1 MSRWKASLIHLTISA
16 SIATMMLALM
26 LLVWYP
32 HPIFA
37 AVGGQQ
43 VLLILLG
50 VDVTLGP
57 FITLLIFNTEK
68 SRKALAFDISV
79 IAILQASALIY
90 GMSVVFYARPVYV
103 VFSKDSFDVVTAN
116 MLSKE
121 DIAKAKYPDYRSLP
135 LTGPVYVYSEM
146 PTDIK
151 ERNEVVLGAFSGK
164 DLPQFPQYYMPYA
177 KHMAAAGQAA
187 KPLAELR
194 KFNPD
199 RITEIDEA
207 IHSCGR
213 NEADLGFL
221 PLRAKYRSL
230 VVLVGKSD
238 GKVLTILRLHP
249 WFYFAAVNNDW
260 RSQLSPVDIFN
271 PNTEIRS

>member
-1 MSRWKASLIHLTISA
+1 MSRWKASLIHLSISA
-16 SIATMMLALM
+16 SIAAAVFALM

-57 FITLLIFNTEK
+57 FITLLIFNTKK
-68 SRKALAFDISV
+68 SRKALAFDLSV

-90 GMSVVFYARPVYV
+90 GMGVVFQARPAFV
-103 VFSKDSFDVVTAN
+103 VFSKDSFDVVTAH

-121 DIAKAKYPDYRSLP
+121 DLAKAKYPDYRMLP

-146 PTDIK
+146 PADIK
-151 ERNEVVLGAFSGK
+151 ERNAVVMGAFSGK
-164 DLPQFPQYYMPYA
+164 DLPQFPQYYKPYA
-177 KHMAAAGQAA
+177 EHMAAAGMAA
-187 KPLAELR
+187 RPLAELR
-194 KFNPD
+194 KLNP
-199 RITEIDEA
+199 EHAAGIDEA
-207 IHSCGR
+207 IRSSGR

-221 PLRAKYRSL
+221 PLRAKHRNL
-230 VVLVGKSD
+230 VILVEKSN
-238 GKVLTILRLHP
+238 GKVLAILQMRP
-249 WFYFAAVNNDW
+249 W
-260 RSQLSPVDIFN
+260 
-271 PNTEIRS
+271 EM